1 MTKIKI
7 CGLKRKEDIE
17 IVNKYLPDYIGF
29 VFAENRKRTI
39 NVSTAKELYNM
50 LNHNIKAV
58 GVFLNQDIDY
68 INKCLPYIDLI
79 QLHGNEDERYIE
91 ELKKIT
97 NKPIINAYRDDNN
110 ADYLLLDNINP
121 GSGVP
126 FDWNTIER
134 YNKPVF
140 LAGGININN
149 IQEALMIN
157 PYCIDCS
164 SGVETDGLK
173 DELKIKEII
182 SKVRLYEKG

>member
-1 MTKIKI
+1 MAW
-7 CGLKRKEDIE
+7 
-17 IVNKYLPDYIGF
+17 F
-29 VFAENRKRTI
+29 V
-39 NVSTAKELYNM
+39 
-50 LNHNIKAV
+50 
-58 GVFLNQDIDY
+58 
-68 INKCLPYIDLI
+68 
-79 QLHGNEDERYIE
+79 E

-110 ADYLLLDNINP
+110 ADYLLLDNIDP

-182 SKVRLYEKG
+182 SKVRLYDKG